1 MTKILVTGGAG
12 FIGSTITDILIAR
25 GDEVIIIDNF
35 KTGKRE
41 HVNPKAKLYEAD
53 ITKEIDHI
61 FEAEKPEKVIHAA
74 ANVLL
79 RESLKD
85 PMMDASINILG
96 TINVLESC
104 VKHKVGKII
113 YCSTSARVGDP
124 QYTPIDEKHPLLP
137 CSPYGI
143 SKHSAEHYLWTY
155 NFNHGLDYLIFC
167 FGNVY
172 GPRDDP
178 ATGRL
183 TGLFIEKM
191 LQGETPK
198 IFGDGEQTRD
208 FIYVK
213 DLANFLVDSLDKK
226 PEHKL
231 FHLANGR
238 EVSVNEAYKVIK
250 EATGFSGD
258 AEHIEGIQG
267 EIRKSVFDITL
278 VKKELG
284 WNPAHTYEEGV
295 KETAAW
301 FKEKLN
307 KTS

>member
-12 FIGSTITDILIAR
+12 FIGSTITDILVDR
-25 GDEVIIIDNF
+25 GDEVVIIDNF

-41 HVNPKAKLYEAD
+41 YVNPKATLYEAD
-53 ITKEIDHI
+53 ITKEIDYI
-61 FEAEKPEKVIHAA
+61 FEKEKPEKVIHAA

-85 PMMDASINILG
+85 PMMDANINILG
-96 TINVLESC
+96 TINVLQSC
-104 VKHKVGKII
+104 VKHKVKKII

-124 QYTPIDEKHPLLP
+124 EYTPIDEKHPLRP

-143 SKHSAEHYLWTY
+143 SKHSAEHYLETY
-155 NFNHGLDYLIFC
+155 NLNHGLDYLIFC

-178 ATGRL
+178 STGRL

-191 LQGETPK
+191 IQGEAPK
-198 IFGDGEQTRD
+198 IYGDGNQTRD

-213 DLANFLVDSLDKK
+213 DLANFLVSSLDKT

-231 FHLANGR
+231 FHLANGK
-238 EVSVNEAYKVIK
+238 EVSVNEATEVMKK
-250 EATGFSGD
+250 ATGFTGD
-258 AEHIEGIQG
+258 IPHIEAIQG

-278 VKKELG
+278 VQKELG
-284 WNPAHTYEEGV
+284 WDPKHTYEDGV
-295 KETAAW
+295 KETAEW
-301 FKEKLN
+301 FKEKLSH
-307 KTS
+307 KS